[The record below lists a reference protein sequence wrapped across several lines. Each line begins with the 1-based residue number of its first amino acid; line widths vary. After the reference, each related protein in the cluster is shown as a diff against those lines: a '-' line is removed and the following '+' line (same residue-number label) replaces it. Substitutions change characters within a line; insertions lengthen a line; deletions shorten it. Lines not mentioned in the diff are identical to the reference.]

1 MMPLLIDYEIE
12 TFNYG
17 EISKVLDNGLYAK
30 LVTLFLVPPEIKTSL
45 HSIRQILHTQ
55 TLLKLIQPPN

>member
-12 TFNYG
+12 TFKCG
-17 EISKVLDNGLYAK
+17 EISKVLDNGLYTE
-30 LVTLFLVPPEIKTSL
+30 LVTLFSIPSEIKTSL
-45 HSIRQILHTQ
+45 SIRRMLHTQ